1 MDKSELFRS
10 LKFWL
15 GVCNLPGLLV
25 FLAGDL
31 ALILILIFLSS
42 R

>member
-1 MDKSELFRS
+1 MSKAELLRT

-15 GVCNLPGLLV
+15 GVCNLPGLLM
-25 FLAGDL
+25 FLAADL
-31 ALILILIFLSS
+31 ALILFLIFLSS